1 MDKFI
6 KPFSTSVIGDEN
18 MMDLQTMANG
28 RGLSGERGRGREE
41 LVCLDGWRL
50 PRRHK
55 RTSDGKR
62 EGGGREFEPTLLNLS
77 VLSPLFGEMRL
88 FLKLGTL
95 SS

>member
-1 MDKFI
+1 M
-6 KPFSTSVIGDEN
+6 KPLSTSVIGDEN

-28 RGLSGERGRGREE
+28 RGLSGERGREE

-62 EGGGREFEPTLLNLS
+62 EGRREFEPTLLNLS
-77 VLSPLFGEMRL
+77 VLSPLLGEMRL